1 MRPKGKSL
9 LKSGFDILLGD
20 GEGEEGGV
28 LRLGTE
34 SLFEGGAL
42 RRVGKGGTSRL
53 RGCFERVLAGD
64 VLGMGRLA
72 WVEQV
77 NAELLLVAGATLE
90 VKRLG
95 AVELAH
101 NASKHAV
108 ESDFSHKLGV
118 HRLNRLNRLR

>member
-1 MRPKGKSL
+1 M
-9 LKSGFDILLGD
+9 
-20 GEGEEGGV
+20 
-28 LRLGTE
+28 GTE

-42 RRVGKGGTSRL
+42 RRVSKGGFRGL
-53 RGCFERVLAGD
+53 RGCFEGVLAGD
-64 VLGMGRLA
+64 VLGVGRLA
-72 WVEQV
+72 GVEQV

-101 NASKHAV
+101 DAGKHAV

-118 HRLNRLNRLR
+118 HRLNRLNKLR

>member
-1 MRPKGKSL
+1 M
-9 LKSGFDILLGD
+9 GD

-53 RGCFERVLAGD
+53 RGCFEGVLAGD
-64 VLGMGRLA
+64 VLGVGRLA
-72 WVEQV
+72 GVEQV

-108 ESDFSHKLGV
+108 EGNLCHTKI
-118 HRLNRLNRLR
+118 R